1 MVLSLGMDLKIIF
14 FNKKYNLV
22 LNIKDHDKNIFFSTY
37 YNKSILIINYDISS
51 DGGAVE

>member
-1 MVLSLGMDLKIIF
+1 MVLSLGMDLKIIFF

-37 YNKSILIINYDISS
+37 DNKSILIMIFLPM
-51 DGGAVE
+51 GGC